1 MKNFVFRKEWREA
14 LKDYSAEVRAE
25 VYEAILAYA
34 FEGIVIEMSD
44 LSRMAFN
51 FIKLSIDAMQ
61 EAYKEKCERNRQKA
75 TKRWGGDAEVCQD
88 MPSDANVCQTMPND
102 AEVCQSMPMDSLA
115 QKTMPSDALYKYN
128 TNQINTNQINSNQE
142 SVCEKTHTHTPT
154 REEKSFKDFVL
165 WCKAKA
171 PLSLAFTEPLEL
183 EHFVWLYRKY
193 GANRMKECASDLHNK
208 EAYKS
213 NRNAMNVWKKW
224 IENVKLPAIDEAKIY
239 RRPRS

>member
-14 LKDYSAEVRAE
+14 LKDYDAEVRAE

-88 MPSDANVCQTMPND
+88 MPNDAERCRTMPEDAKVCQDMPNGALVSKSMPND
-102 AEVCQSMPMDSLA
+102 AI
-115 QKTMPSDALYKYN
+115 YN
-128 TNQINTNQINSNQE
+128 TNQINTNQIKSSE
-142 SVCEKTHTHTPT
+142 SVCENAHAPTPS
-154 REEKSFKDFVL
+154 REEKIFEDFL
-165 WCKAKA
+165 GWCSVHA
-171 PLSLAFTEPLEL
+171 PLSLAFTEPLTL

-193 GANRMKECASDLHNK
+193 GGERMKNCASDLHNK
-208 EAYKS
+208 EAYKT
-213 NRNAMNVWKKW
+213 NRNAMNVWKRW
-224 IENVKLPAIDEAKIY
+224 IEKVQLPANVY
-239 RRPRS
+239 RRS

>member
-44 LSRMAFN
+44 LSKMAFN

-88 MPSDANVCQTMPND
+88 MPND
-102 AEVCQSMPMDSLA
+102 AERCRTIPEDAKVCQDMPNGALVS
-115 QKTMPSDALYKYN
+115 KSIPEDAIYN
-128 TNQINTNQINSNQE
+128 TIQINTNQNNSNQNKSSE
-142 SVCEKTHTHTPT
+142 SVCENAHAPTPS
-154 REEKSFKDFVL
+154 REEKIFEEFND
-165 WCKAKA
+165 WCEQHA
-171 PLSLAFTEPLEL
+171 PLSLAFIEPLRL
-183 EHFVWLYRKY
+183 NHFVWLLKTY
-193 GANRMKECASDLHNK
+193 GLLKMQYCASDLHNK

-224 IENVKLPAIDEAKIY
+224 IEKVQLPSTVAAKVY
-239 RRPRS
+239 RRS